1 MAAYL
6 DTSALAKL
14 VVRER
19 ETGSLRRWPGRRSDA
34 MATSELAGT
43 ELVRATRRVAPDR
56 MPHARAVLEV
66 VDLIRVSTEICESAA
81 MIEPT
86 ALRSLDA
93 IHLASAL
100 VLGDDLDVV
109 VAYDE
114 RLVDAAVPLG
124 LRTASPGST

>member
-1 MAAYL
+1 MAVYL

-19 ETGSLRRWPGRRSDA
+19 ETGSLRRWLGRRSDA
-34 MATSELAGT
+34 MATSELART
-43 ELVRATRRVAPDR
+43 ELLRATRRVAPDR
-56 MPHARAVLEV
+56 MTQARAVLEV

-86 ALRSLDA
+86 ARRSLDA

-100 VLGDDLDVV
+100 ALGDDLDFV

-114 RLVDAAVPLG
+114 RLLDAAVPLG